1 MRFMST
7 LQGKKMIAQEYG
19 LIDKMVQVAYKPQ
32 GKKSLEFA
40 DGIPINKDALLILL
54 HSLFDYDETFMRD
67 RVNQD
72 LMLQLHAF
80 LQKFLKTDCGQDQTK
95 PCLISAQKL

>member
-1 MRFMST
+1 MIQLIMRFMST
-7 LQGKKMIAQEYG
+7 VQGKKMIAQEYG

-40 DGIPINKDALLILL
+40 DGVPINKDALLILL

-72 LMLQLHAF
+72 LMLQL
-80 LQKFLKTDCGQDQTK
+80 LSYL
-95 PCLISAQKL
+95 

>member
-1 MRFMST
+1 MST

-80 LQKFLKTDCGQDQTK
+80 LQKLLKTDCG
-95 PCLISAQKL
+95 

>member
-1 MRFMST
+1 MST

-80 LQKFLKTDCGQDQTK
+80 LQKFLKTDCG
-95 PCLISAQKL
+95 

>member
-1 MRFMST
+1 ME
-7 LQGKKMIAQEYG
+7 L
-19 LIDKMVQVAYKPQ
+19 
-32 GKKSLEFA
+32 A

-72 LMLQLHAF
+72 YMLQLLQF
-80 LQKFLKTDCGQDQTK
+80 LQGFLKKECGEDQTK
-95 PCLISAQKL
+95 PCLISAQKLMFMIERVLKIRQTSGI